1 MLPTSPSPSALVRPS
16 RRAALA
22 GVLALAACG
31 PGERAQARVAIA
43 AFAGAGSKLSAVPA
57 LPRQGPTPA
66 LRALSDLPV
75 GVCFSPEFA
84 AEASYRDLVAW
95 QFSQL
100 TPEWAFQMPAMLKPD
115 GRYDW
120 SHADEVTAF
129 ARAHG
134 QRIHGTSLIW
144 HALDDVP
151 NFKALDGQRAAFAA
165 AYRRYILTVA
175 GRFRGAVRSWD
186 AVNEPVAETG
196 EGLRDSLWSRNLGP
210 EDCILMAFEA
220 AAEADPGAILFLNDY
235 NLELRPNKR
244 ATFMRLVDRLRA
256 RGCPIGGIGSQTH
269 LGLMARPGMV
279 TTAIADLATLGL
291 PIHISEFDV
300 KFGTAGATDL
310 TPAQKRAIQ
319 ADLAAETLAA
329 FTALPRA
336 QQYAFTTW
344 GARDRDSNL
353 NRPNF
358 GGDGSDM
365 PLLFDNAGAPK
376 PAFWAVA
383 DRLAARGRA

>member
-1 MLPTSPSPSALVRPS
+1 M
-16 RRAALA
+16 A
-22 GVLALAACG
+22 GALALAACG
-31 PGERAQARVAIA
+31 QGERARAQAAVA
-43 AFAGAGSKLSAVPA
+43 AFAGAGSKLSAVPP
-57 LPRQGPTPA
+57 LPRQGPPPA
-66 LRALSDLPV
+66 LRVLSDLPV

-84 AEASYRDLVAW
+84 AEAGYRDLVGR

-100 TPEWAFQMPAMLKPD
+100 TPEWAFQMPAVLKPD
-115 GRYDW
+115 GRYAWDQ
-120 SHADEVTAF
+120 ADAVVAF

-134 QRIHGTSLIW
+134 QRIHGTSLVW
-144 HALDDVP
+144 HALDDAP
-151 NFKALDGQRAAFAA
+151 NFKALDGQRAAFAG
-165 AYRRYILTVA
+165 AYRHHIQMMA
-175 GRFRGAVRSWD
+175 GRFRGAVASWD

-196 EGLRDSLWSRNLGP
+196 EGLRDSLWSRNLGA
-210 EDCILMAFEA
+210 EDYILAAFEA

-279 TTAIADLATLGL
+279 TTAIADLATLRL

-300 KFGTAGATDL
+300 RFGPAGATDL
-310 TPAQKRAIQ
+310 SAGQKRAIQ
-319 ADLAAETLAA
+319 AELAAETLAA
-329 FTALPRA
+329 FTALPPA

-358 GGDGSDM
+358 GGDGTDM
-365 PLLFDNAGAPK
+365 PLLFDNTGAPK

-383 DRLAARGRA
+383 DRLAARGSS

>member
-1 MLPTSPSPSALVRPS
+1 MLPTSPSPTPSVRPS

-22 GVLALAACG
+22 GALALAACG
-31 PGERAQARVAIA
+31 PGERAQARGAIA
-43 AFAGAGSKLSAVPA
+43 AFVGAGSKLAPVPA
-57 LPRQGPTPA
+57 LPRQRPA
-66 LRALSDLPV
+66 PAVRALSDLPV

-84 AEASYRDLVAW
+84 AEAGYRDLVGQ

-100 TPEWAFQMPAMLKPD
+100 TPEWAFQLPAVLRPD
-115 GRYDW
+115 GSYDW
-120 SHADEVTAF
+120 SRADEVVAF
-129 ARAHG
+129 ARRHG

-165 AYRRYILTVA
+165 AYRRHILATA
-175 GRFRGAVRSWD
+175 GRFRGAVVSWD

-196 EGLRDSLWSRNLGP
+196 EGLRDSLWSRNLGA
-210 EDCILMAFEA
+210 EDHILAAFET

-244 ATFMRLVDRLRA
+244 ATFMRLIDRLRA

-269 LGLMARPGMV
+269 LGLVARPGMV
-279 TTAIADLATLGL
+279 SAAIADLATLGL

-300 KFGTAGATDL
+300 KFGPAGRTDL
-310 TPAQKRAIQ
+310 TPDQKRAIQ

-358 GGDGSDM
+358 GGDGTDM
-365 PLLFDNAGAPK
+365 PLLFDDAGAPK

-383 DRLAARGRA
+383 DRLAAKGRS